1 MSKRKDKNKNKKEEP
16 TIPEK
21 YVPENQIET
30 FEEKVGK
37 NLQNEDLLSE
47 QMTKLNEKFNELHI
61 NHIKNTEKL
70 NKNLED
76 KQRENAYL
84 YEEIREIRDQKEEFE
99 RSCKENFEKKFEE
112 VEEEKINAIEEIT
125 NEMNILKEDLDI
137 ALGEK
142 RVLEEKVSKLE
153 GEITR
158 LNHVNNITTNNYKN
172 KIKDLN
178 ERHHNKIKN
187 TIDRF
192 ESFLSN
198 NQELLNKDLYTVYRE
213 LKIKFELKLKECV
226 NYKKKNDSLEKKNR
240 EFKLDMDNSEDLIN
254 LCAKEQMNIKKK
266 TAELNQEL
274 EEKNNMI
281 NIIKTEY
288 QKQVD
293 ALNNKYS
300 QLLEENAL
308 EIENLKNEIEDR
320 NKRIFLAQ
328 QNSKDVINSRSELE
342 LFFIDQLKQCRKE
355 ILKKRKKENDKKN
368 CYLPYLNK
376 SANLESKNNNNVNNN
391 STMTQED
398 NSYVT
403 SMQKVDIKDM
413 DPELKEK
420 LLRNLL
426 IKFNEGGIDKG
437 FKRLRNE
444 IK

>member
-112 VEEEKINAIEEIT
+112 VEEEKMNAIEEIT

-142 RVLEEKVSKLE
+142 RDLEEKVRKLE
-153 GEITR
+153 GEIKR
-158 LNHVNNITTNNYKN
+158 LNHVNNITKNNYIN

-226 NYKKKNDSLEKKNR
+226 NYKKKNDSLEKK
-240 EFKLDMDNSEDLIN
+240 I
-254 LCAKEQMNIKKK
+254 
-266 TAELNQEL
+266 
-274 EEKNNMI
+274 
-281 NIIKTEY
+281 
-288 QKQVD
+288 
-293 ALNNKYS
+293 
-300 QLLEENAL
+300 
-308 EIENLKNEIEDR
+308 
-320 NKRIFLAQ
+320 
-328 QNSKDVINSRSELE
+328 
-342 LFFIDQLKQCRKE
+342 
-355 ILKKRKKENDKKN
+355 
-368 CYLPYLNK
+368 
-376 SANLESKNNNNVNNN
+376 ANLN
-391 STMTQED
+391 
-398 NSYVT
+398 
-403 SMQKVDIKDM
+403 
-413 DPELKEK
+413 
-420 LLRNLL
+420 
-426 IKFNEGGIDKG
+426 
-437 FKRLRNE
+437 
-444 IK
+444 